1 MTAKIHSLTGGG
13 VTAPMGFQ
21 AAGLACGIKK
31 DHAPDL
37 ALLHSEIEAAAA
49 GVFTRN
55 RVVAAPVVWTR
66 KVLRNSTLRAVIIN
80 SGNANACT
88 GPQGMNDTEAMAA
101 ETARCLTLRKQDVA
115 VASTG
120 VIGQALPMQKI
131 LPAIPEAAAQLSP
144 KGGISAARAI
154 LTTDTFPKTKA
165 VEVQGKAGD
174 FRIGGIAKGSGMVHP
189 DMATMLAFITT
200 DAAISPYLLKKALR
214 TAVDHSFHRITVD
227 GDTSTNDTALIL
239 ANGASSAQINTGDLA
254 SSGFQ
259 EALNRVCLELAQ
271 DIVKDGEGA
280 TKFITIRVIHGRKT
294 QDCLKLAKA
303 IATSSLV
310 KTALFGED
318 PNWGRI
324 LSSAGMAGIP
334 FRPESVD
341 IHFGDVQIVKDGCPM
356 GASQEKR
363 AARVLMKKNIE
374 ITVNLHLGAASA
386 EIYTS
391 DLSYD
396 YVRINAE
403 YRS

>member
-1 MTAKIHSLTGGG
+1 MTVKIRPLPGG
-13 VTAPMGFQ
+13 VTVSKGFQ

-31 DHAPDL
+31 DHTPDL
-37 ALLHSEIEAAAA
+37 ALLYSERDAAAA

-66 KVLRNSTLRAVIIN
+66 KTLRNSTLRAVIIN

-88 GPQGMNDTEAMAA
+88 GPQGMNDTEAMAV

-120 VIGQALPMQKI
+120 VIGHPLPMEKI
-131 LPAIPEAAAQLSP
+131 LPAIPEVTAKLSP
-144 KGGISAARAI
+144 QGSISAARAI
-154 LTTDTFPKTKA
+154 LTTDTFPKAKA
-165 VEVQGKAGD
+165 LEVEGKAGL
-174 FRIGGIAKGSGMVHP
+174 FRIGGIAKGSGMIHP
-189 DMATMLAFITT
+189 DMATMLAFLTT
-200 DAAISPYLLKKALR
+200 DAAISPPRLKKALR
-214 TAVDHSFHRITVD
+214 EAVDHSFHRITVD
-227 GDTSTNDTALIL
+227 GDTSTNDTVLIL
-239 ANGASSAQINTGDLA
+239 ANGASSAQIDSENLE

-259 EALNRVCLELAQ
+259 DALNRICLGLAQ

-280 TKFITIRVIHGRKT
+280 TKFITIRVIQGKKT

-303 IATSSLV
+303 VATSNLV

-318 PNWGRI
+318 ANWGRI
-324 LSSAGMAGIP
+324 FSSLGAAKIP
-334 FRPESVD
+334 FRPKTVD
-341 IHFGDVQIVKDGCPM
+341 IYFGDIRIVKDGCPM
-356 GASQEKR
+356 GASQEKKAER
-363 AARVLMKKNIE
+363 ILKKKNVQ
-374 ITVNLHLGAASA
+374 ITVDLNLGKASA
-386 EIYTS
+386 EVYTS